1 MTPTS
6 PVVTN
11 NTFQR
16 DNRSIATRRRA
27 VPVQSFDTRSASVTS
42 PKLGSMQRS
51 PALQAANF
59 PAMLANPP
67 PALVLEK
74 ADGSFDDENPLHSAH
89 FHNSNVDEFFSFVSE
104 TTQKPRD
111 SFDSLTFTFLFASGD
126 DRTWLI
132 QEGDEMAWSKLQR
145 KAHFL
150 CKLWK
155 TKTEESELQLVVEY
169 GDKRKMFIY

>member
-6 PVVTN
+6 PAVTN
-11 NTFQR
+11 NTIQKGNQSF
-16 DNRSIATRRRA
+16 ATPRRA
-27 VPVQSFDTRSASVTS
+27 APVQSFDNRRQSVTS
-42 PKLGSMQRS
+42 PGIGNMQRS

-59 PAMLANPP
+59 SAILANPP

-74 ADGSFDDENPLHSAH
+74 ADGSFDEDNPLPSAN

-104 TTQKPRD
+104 TTQKPRNL
-111 SFDSLTFTFLFASGD
+111 FDSLTFTFLFASGD

-145 KAHFL
+145 KANFL

>member
-1 MTPTS
+1 
-6 PVVTN
+6 
-11 NTFQR
+11 
-16 DNRSIATRRRA
+16 
-27 VPVQSFDTRSASVTS
+27 
-42 PKLGSMQRS
+42 MQRS

-59 PAMLANPP
+59 PAILANPP

-74 ADGSFDDENPLHSAH
+74 ADGSFDDDNPLPSAH

-104 TTQKPRD
+104 TTQKPRN

-132 QEGDEMAWSKLQR
+132 QEGDEMAWNKLQR

>member
-6 PVVTN
+6 PAVTDS
-11 NTFQR
+11 TFQR
-16 DNRSIATRRRA
+16 GIRSVATPRQA
-27 VPVQSFDTRSASVTS
+27 VPVKSFEARSASVTS
-42 PKLGSMQRS
+42 PGIGNMQRS

-74 ADGSFDDENPLHSAH
+74 ADGSFDDDNPLPSAQFHS
-89 FHNSNVDEFFSFVSE
+89 SNVDEFFSFVSE
-104 TTQKPRD
+104 MTQKPRD

-132 QEGDEMAWSKLQR
+132 QEGDEMAWNKLQR